1 MIIILYECVL
11 WYLPPQTQCTIFDCT
26 PTGGVAS
33 DTSSWTSFMCLFF
46 FFFPEN
52 LDERKQQRKK
62 LLTSCI
68 RTSHITNKKNTH
80 VYGQFTTSMK
90 LHWQWLAKNDLK
102 KKKPFPAV
110 STVWSTFWIKGC
122 ESNCTTTHQMDT

>member
-1 MIIILYECVL
+1 M
-11 WYLPPQTQCTIFDCT
+11 FF
-26 PTGGVAS
+26 
-33 DTSSWTSFMCLFF
+33 DTSLPKHNAPSLTVRQQVALLVTRPAGHPSCAFFF

-90 LHWQWLAKNDLK
+90 LH
-102 KKKPFPAV
+102 
-110 STVWSTFWIKGC
+110 
-122 ESNCTTTHQMDT
+122 